1 MNPTEKSNVQ
11 LRESIESKD
20 VARISL
26 GINLA
31 MAMRWKWKMW
41 WQSTHLKIL
50 YAFIHPI
57 KTE

>member
-11 LRESIESKD
+11 LRESIESKG

-31 MAMRWKWKMW
+31 MAMRWK
-41 WQSTHLKIL
+41 
-50 YAFIHPI
+50 
-57 KTE
+57 

>member
-26 GINLA
+26 GVNFGHGDE
-31 MAMRWKWKMW
+31 MEVKNVMTKHT
-41 WQSTHLKIL
+41 S
-50 YAFIHPI
+50 
-57 KTE
+57 